1 MSGSYSSHLNSGG
14 ATAQTRIPASPAW
27 SAMRRMSEGVHSCGP
42 RPYAPRTS
50 MAGATSTV
58 EFEADVTHK
67 QEEAILNQLNRQGVI
82 TEVAPVE
89 GHQE

>member
-1 MSGSYSSHLNSGG
+1 MQHF
-14 ATAQTRIPASPAW
+14 
-27 SAMRRMSEGVHSCGP
+27 
-42 RPYAPRTS
+42 RTS
-50 MAGATSTV
+50 MAGATSIV

-67 QEEAILNQLNRQGVI
+67 QQETILNQLNRQGVI